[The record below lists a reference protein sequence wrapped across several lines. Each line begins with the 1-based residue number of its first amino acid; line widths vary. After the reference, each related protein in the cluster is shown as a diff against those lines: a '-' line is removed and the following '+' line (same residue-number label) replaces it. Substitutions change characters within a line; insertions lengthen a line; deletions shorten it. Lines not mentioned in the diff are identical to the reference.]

1 MRIKQSRIP
10 EALILRIS
18 TRRSL
23 PRETVSGILSHN
35 ILTVRQLQ
43 TLTGVTWNKIKGL
56 TYNKRYPRQ
65 PQLRSIHPFQ
75 CLLSKGPEFIV
86 VDKEC
91 IRFIEESLNPEGE

>member
-1 MRIKQSRIP
+1 MRIKPNRIP
-10 EALILRIS
+10 EELILRIS

-23 PRETVSGILSHN
+23 PREKVAGILSHN
-35 ILTVRQLQ
+35 IITVRQLQ
-43 TLTGVTWNKIKGL
+43 DLTGNSWNKIKGL

-91 IRFIEESLNPEGE
+91 IRFIEESFNTEGE